1 MSDTQQQIPAT
12 TPLTVSLPLQQWRE
26 LLEILADGQ
35 FRKVS
40 PLIGAIEQ
48 QCRSWTLAQL
58 SAALARIAEAAKA
71 ARLNSTLEGTLAEN
85 LLLDI
90 GAIARDKNAGPPLP
104 SR

>member
-12 TPLTVSLPLQQWRE
+12 TPLTVSMPLQQWQT

-48 QCRSWTLAQL
+48 QCRAGLEKAMP
-58 SAALARIAEAAKA
+58 AMRPNGAGEAHASP
-71 ARLNSTLEGTLAEN
+71 N
-85 LLLDI
+85 
-90 GAIARDKNAGPPLP
+90 
-104 SR
+104 

>member
-1 MSDTQQQIPAT
+1 MRGTLDAGRSMED
-12 TPLTVSLPLQQWRE
+12 VVRSLRPPPHFKQRE
-26 LLEILADGQ
+26 AL
-35 FRKVS
+35 
-40 PLIGAIEQ
+40 EQ

-90 GAIARDKNAGPPLP
+90 GAIARDKNPGPPLP